1 MNDLGH
7 CYELIS
13 QLMQNTELDRF
24 QQDRKI
30 EAEKVE
36 GIERQRRQVQ
46 RDVDNVRGVI
56 EASGEFVKLMDD
68 VLARLDEM
76 QNRHPIGRAA

>member
-1 MNDLGH
+1 
-7 CYELIS
+7 
-13 QLMQNTELDRF
+13 
-24 QQDRKI
+24 
-30 EAEKVE
+30 
-36 GIERQRRQVQ
+36 
-46 RDVDNVRGVI
+46 VDNVRGVI